1 MFPIYRGVEPKE
13 ALSFKQEDKDL
24 DLMKELMNCLN
35 HIDYSIFDED
45 YINELLDSRDNAP
58 FDTEGLVKLL
68 RNFKIKES
76 HLENFKILPFGG
88 TLNVKD

>member
-58 FDTEGLVKLL
+58 FDTEWLSKVIEEFQNKRIPLGEL
-68 RNFKIKES
+68 
-76 HLENFKILPFGG
+76 
-88 TLNVKD
+88 

>member
-58 FDTEGLVKLL
+58 FDTEWPSKVIEEYQNKRIPLGEL
-68 RNFKIKES
+68 
-76 HLENFKILPFGG
+76 
-88 TLNVKD
+88 